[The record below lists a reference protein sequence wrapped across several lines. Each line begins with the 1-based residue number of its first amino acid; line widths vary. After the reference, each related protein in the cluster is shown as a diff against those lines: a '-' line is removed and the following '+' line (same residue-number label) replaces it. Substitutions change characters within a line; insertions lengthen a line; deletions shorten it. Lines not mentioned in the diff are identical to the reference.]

1 MGNICYKEEKPNQA
15 EIFLRELLLYNKIF
29 TYTFEEFSEKICQI
43 NENTLNIP
51 TIKISTRDI
60 KRSHQQKSDSVK
72 TLNKIFRKSLFKK
85 HHSEKHTQMVSF
97 MRNNFILNEE
107 NDDDGDEENDKQI
120 DLNKKISNK
129 MKRSDERKQNKLE
142 NQKSI
147 SSGYSEEDLKEIVN
161 KDKESDSELYSS
173 SSKSRIEKK
182 EKEKEEN
189 KISIKD
195 VKENIVKLNK
205 YESNMSLEN
214 LIRRVSSNKNLNSK
228 VIRPNRKSI
237 SNKDVI
243 KSYVF
248 NRLNNNDII
257 LIINKFIQENFI
269 DKDHKNTEYQNIFL
283 PINEK
288 FTMENYK
295 LLILSWSI
303 GLINSKNIN
312 KTEKILNLYSLFKC
326 LFLIYGPIIS
336 KMNLTEFVKLY
347 IYYSTIWINQRASQ
361 FSYTNKNNY
370 INGYIVDLELQLNLE
385 FLSEKIFNR
394 EILAYICNKIV
405 SLIFFK
411 HETININQFIHK
423 DYYLHNVIKFPIHNK
438 TEIYHINEKH
448 FEAIEFEIIDINE
461 LINLLDIY
469 YLRDFI
475 INIYISKL

>member
-1 MGNICYKEEKPNQA
+1 MGIICYKEEKPNQA
-15 EIFLRELLLYNKIF
+15 EMFLRELLLYNKIF

-51 TIKISTRDI
+51 TIKISMRDI
-60 KRSHQQKSDSVK
+60 KKTHLQKSDSVK

-85 HHSEKHTQMVSF
+85 HHSEKHTQMVTF

-107 NDDDGDEENDKQI
+107 NYEDDDEDEENDNQI

-129 MKRSDERKQNKLE
+129 MKRSDERKQR
-142 NQKSI
+142 QKSI
-147 SSGYSEEDLKEIVN
+147 SSGYNSEENLKEIVK
-161 KDKESDSELYSS
+161 KDIESDSELYSS
-173 SSKSRIEKK
+173 SSESKTEKKGKERIE
-182 EKEKEEN
+182 
-189 KISIKD
+189 IPIKD
-195 VKENIVKLNK
+195 VKDNIGRLNQ
-205 YESNMSLEN
+205 YESEMSLEN
-214 LIRRVSSNKNLNSK
+214 LIRRVSSNKNLNRK
-228 VIRPNRKSI
+228 VIQPNRKSI

-257 LIINKFIQENFI
+257 LIINKFLQENFI
-269 DKDHKNTEYQNIFL
+269 DKGEKNTEYQNIFL

-303 GLINSKNIN
+303 GLINSKNIS

-326 LFLIYGPIIS
+326 LFLIYGPIIN
-336 KMNLTEFVKLY
+336 KMNLTEFIKLY

-370 INGYIVDLELQLNLE
+370 TNGYIVDLELQLNLE
-385 FLSEKIFNR
+385 FLSEKIFNK
-394 EILAYICNKIV
+394 EILSYISNKIV
-405 SLIFFK
+405 SLIHFK
-411 HETININQFIHK
+411 HETININQFINK
-423 DYYLHNVIKFPIHNK
+423 DYYLLNVIKFPIHNK
-438 TEIYHINEKH
+438 TEIFHINEKH
-448 FEAIEFEIIDINE
+448 FEAIEFEIIDIHE
-461 LINLLDIY
+461 LIHLLDIY

-475 INIYISKL
+475 INLYISKL